1 MWITRCFFSDEVIVN
16 SEEVGTMNYRKPPP
30 EGGGGPLAVEGGK
43 KCSLYLF
50 LSLDYGAVLSADSN
64 FNI

>member
-1 MWITRCFFSDEVIVN
+1 
-16 SEEVGTMNYRKPPP
+16 MNYRKPPP

>member
-1 MWITRCFFSDEVIVN
+1 MTSLSRNPLPLDKTLAYRLPPSDE
-16 SEEVGTMNYRKPPP
+16 
-30 EGGGGPLAVEGGK
+30 GGGPLAVEGGK

-64 FNI
+64 LVI

>member
-1 MWITRCFFSDEVIVN
+1 
-16 SEEVGTMNYRKPPP
+16 MNYRKPPP

-43 KCSLYLF
+43 KCSLLLI

-64 FNI
+64 FNIKRQSKMY

>member
-1 MWITRCFFSDEVIVN
+1 MGAFVRK
-16 SEEVGTMNYRKPPP
+16 KPPP

-50 LSLDYGAVLSADSN
+50 LSLEDSAVICSDLN
-64 FNI
+64 FII